1 MAVRHIPTNV
11 RSLTGKF
18 NGQEFESSLE
28 RDLLLLVHYDYGVD
42 WYEAQPITIEY
53 KDCESGKSRQYTPD
67 LLVSYLPDDQG
78 QPQKPHLYE
87 VKYREDLADQWKVL
101 KPKYKAARAYARE
114 HGWVFQ
120 IMTDK
125 EIRTPYLDNVKFL
138 LRYRDTEP
146 DESRAAHLKE
156 VLGRFQETDPQ
167 TLIKTAYQ
175 SEAEQGEA
183 LWTLWAMVE
192 QGWIHCD
199 LHSPLTMTTRIRR
212 AE

>member
-1 MAVRHIPTNV
+1 MAVRRIPTNV
-11 RSLTGKF
+11 RSLTGQF

-42 WYEAQPITIEY
+42 WYEAQPVTIEY
-53 KDCESGKSRQYTPD
+53 KDPESGKPRTYTPD
-67 LLVSYLPDDQG
+67 LLVGYLPDEHGEQRC
-78 QPQKPHLYE
+78 PSLYE
-87 VKYREDLADQWKVL
+87 VKYREDLAEQWKVL

-146 DESRAAHLKE
+146 DESRAARLSE
-156 VLGRFQETDPQ
+156 ALERLQETDPQ
-167 TLIKTAYQ
+167 TLIMTAYR

-183 LWTLWAMVE
+183 LWTLWAMVAW
-192 QGWIHCD
+192 GWILCD
-199 LHSPLTMTTRIRR
+199 LHSPLTMTTRIWRP
-212 AE
+212 E